1 MGKKVSK
8 EEKVSQEI
16 SQEISQENPLEQEK
30 KKPKVLR
37 RMGNPKK
44 GRTNGNYI
52 RHFPNTK
59 SIWVKMEGDD
69 FCNNMFDISWALLIK
84 H

>member
-8 EEKVSQEI
+8 EEKDSQK
-16 SQEISQENPLEQEK
+16 ISQENPLEQEK
-30 KKPKVLR
+30 KKPRVLR

-44 GRTNGNYI
+44 GRTNGNCI
-52 RHFPNTK
+52 RHFPNTN